1 MAKEIMNFDQINI
14 LIQPELDALQAR
26 MKSEMKSDIGLLNII
41 TEYLLKSKGKQM
53 RPMLVFLSAK
63 ICGQSNDKTIVA
75 ATMIELLHTATLVHD
90 DVVDEA
96 ETRRG
101 FLSINAKWKNKAA
114 VLLGDF
120 MLSRGLLI
128 SLENNQF
135 ELLQIMS
142 NAVKEMSEGE
152 LLQIE
157 KAMKLDITEEVYYDI
172 ISKKTASLIKTACL
186 AGCHSVIDD
195 KKTHSLMAEI
205 GQNIGMAFQIKD
217 DLLDL
222 GKDDIGKPLAIDI
235 KEQKMTLPLIYTL
248 EKISFLEKTKL
259 LAYIRFRNTSKS
271 AIATIVEAIEKNG
284 GISYAE
290 SKMNAYTS
298 KAKELLQTLP
308 DNPYRDAMNALIDYV
323 VLRKK

>member
-1 MAKEIMNFDQINI
+1 MNFDQINS
-14 LIQPELDALQAR
+14 LIQPELDALQLR
-26 MKSEMKSDIGLLNII
+26 MKSEMKSEIGLLNLI
-41 TEYLLKSKGKQM
+41 TDYLLKSKGKQM

-128 SLENNQF
+128 SLENNQY

-142 NAVKEMSEGE
+142 AAVKEMSEGE

-157 KAMKLDITEEVYYDI
+157 KAMKLDITEAVYYDI

-186 AGCHSVIDD
+186 AGCHSVTED
-195 KKTHSLMAEI
+195 KNTHHLMAEI

-248 EKISFLEKTKL
+248 ENISFIEKTKL

-284 GISYAE
+284 GITYAE
-290 SKMNAYTS
+290 QKMNLYID
-298 KAKELLQTLP
+298 KAKELLMTLP
-308 DNPYRDAMNALIDYV
+308 ENQYRDAMSALIDYV
-323 VLRKK
+323 VTRKK

>member
-1 MAKEIMNFDQINI
+1 MNFDQINL
-14 LIQPELDALQAR
+14 LIQPELDALQVR
-26 MKSEMKSDIGLLNII
+26 MKSEMKSDIGLLNLI

-53 RPMLVFLSAK
+53 RPMLVFLAAK

-128 SLENNQF
+128 SLENNQY

-157 KAMKLDITEEVYYDI
+157 KAMKLDIKEEIYYDI

-195 KKTHSLMAEI
+195 KNMHAVMAEI

-248 EKISFLEKTKL
+248 DKVPFLEKMKL
-259 LAYIRFRNTSKS
+259 LTYIRFRNTSKS
-271 AIATIVEAIEKNG
+271 AIATIVEAIEVNG

-290 SKMNAYTS
+290 TKMNAYTS

-308 DNPYRDAMNALIDYV
+308 DNPYRDALHSLIDYV
-323 VLRKK
+323 VMRKK

>member
-26 MKSEMKSDIGLLNII
+26 MKSEMKSEIGLLNII

-142 NAVKEMSEGE
+142 NAVKEMS
-152 LLQIE
+152 
-157 KAMKLDITEEVYYDI
+157 
-172 ISKKTASLIKTACL
+172 
-186 AGCHSVIDD
+186 
-195 KKTHSLMAEI
+195 
-205 GQNIGMAFQIKD
+205 
-217 DLLDL
+217 
-222 GKDDIGKPLAIDI
+222 
-235 KEQKMTLPLIYTL
+235 
-248 EKISFLEKTKL
+248 
-259 LAYIRFRNTSKS
+259 
-271 AIATIVEAIEKNG
+271 
-284 GISYAE
+284 
-290 SKMNAYTS
+290 
-298 KAKELLQTLP
+298 
-308 DNPYRDAMNALIDYV
+308 
-323 VLRKK
+323 